1 MDSEGVTPK
10 LFGEQMTKSPPLIY
24 KYMKKGNLEEGT
36 ILDPDEFLFEPRL
49 IREVLTREE
58 AEERYGKVV
67 GSKGTNL
74 KSHS

>member
-1 MDSEGVTPK
+1 
-10 LFGEQMTKSPPLIY
+10 
-24 KYMKKGNLEEGT
+24 MKKGNLEEGT
-36 ILDPDEFLFEPRL
+36 ILEPDEFLFEPRL